1 MHVLF
6 CASGDLKDAKYIR
19 KGNKNL
25 LQMKFGTGDTI
36 AMCGKVV
43 ECKRTKFG
51 VMLTLNDGE
60 NFVITAGTFNERAL
74 QDAVNV
80 LQKFS
85 EGNKEIYLL
94 IYANPFYKGTLYLNA
109 NQDNSVIES
118 TKQIYEKFHE
128 IRKKG
133 LMHLTRKFKV
143 KPEETAE
150 KGRIE
155 IKEEKEEKTTK
166 KASTSLRSEISK
178 TGLEMSKKEEVQMP
192 KEKEKEKEEIKED
205 IKEDKED
212 IKEDKEDIKED
223 KEDIK
228 EDKEDIKEDK
238 EDIKEDKEDIK
249 EDKEEIKED
258 IAEYKNVFENAEIS
272 ADEYKKQRAINM
284 TIVGFVENL
293 AKDKKDNMVKIE
305 DVASELYSHSP
316 SLKDINL
323 ADKIYELLEMG
334 YFYEPKPGYIK
345 VIG

>member
-238 EDIKEDKEDIK
+238 E
-249 EDKEEIKED
+249 EIKED

>member
-228 EDKEDIKEDK
+228 EDKEDIKK
-238 EDIKEDKEDIK
+238 RILQNIKMYLKMLK
-249 EDKEEIKED
+249 L
-258 IAEYKNVFENAEIS
+258 ALMNTKN
-272 ADEYKKQRAINM
+272 K
-284 TIVGFVENL
+284 
-293 AKDKKDNMVKIE
+293 
-305 DVASELYSHSP
+305 
-316 SLKDINL
+316 
-323 ADKIYELLEMG
+323 ELL
-334 YFYEPKPGYIK
+334 I
-345 VIG
+345 

>member
-212 IKEDKEDIKED
+212 IKEDKE
-223 KEDIK
+223 
-228 EDKEDIKEDK
+228 
-238 EDIKEDKEDIK
+238 
-249 EDKEEIKED
+249 EIKED

>member
-192 KEKEKEKEEIKED
+192 K
-205 IKEDKED
+205 
-212 IKEDKEDIKED
+212 
-223 KEDIK
+223 
-228 EDKEDIKEDK
+228 
-238 EDIKEDKEDIK
+238 
-249 EDKEEIKED
+249 
-258 IAEYKNVFENAEIS
+258 
-272 ADEYKKQRAINM
+272 
-284 TIVGFVENL
+284 
-293 AKDKKDNMVKIE
+293 
-305 DVASELYSHSP
+305 
-316 SLKDINL
+316 
-323 ADKIYELLEMG
+323 
-334 YFYEPKPGYIK
+334 
-345 VIG
+345 

>member
-228 EDKEDIKEDK
+228 EDKEDIKED
-238 EDIKEDKEDIK
+238 
-249 EDKEEIKED
+249 